1 MHNLLTPVPKTA
13 EVEEAVAT
21 PVTVVEEQVVAEED
35 PAVANFVEARVINT
49 L

>member
-1 MHNLLTPVPKTA
+1 MHNLLTPAPKTA

-21 PVTVVEEQVVAEED
+21 PVTVVEEQVVAQED